1 MIIYTPVKYYQIGM
15 LRLGTEPVAMTLAF
29 AIFIFLVIKGLEKQK
44 LKMDVKEYFV
54 FFSIVLFSALAGG
67 RIWFYIAHWEGLKTI
82 IDIFNLS
89 KGGLYS
95 IGCII
100 GGAIG
105 LVVYALVRFKKEKKV
120 WQIEFAR
127 IADIIAA
134 PAALAFFIYR
144 LFGCT
149 LRGDIKGAPTD
160 LPWCFM
166 WPDGI
171 CRHPASG
178 YMALSALLIF
188 IILKVFF
195 GKEKTEKNKFGK
207 RFDGEVI
214 LWFLLL
220 YCFANFWIDF
230 LVVGRSVPVTKHLG
244 MSVGQWAG
252 LVISIF
258 SSIALIHSHHLINK
272 SKKDFKTL

>member
-127 IADIIAA
+127 IADINILVEIRVMDILSVTNRPAIVTAFLDDVYLIRRDIIAEVVPAHFRGPHPPIHIA
-134 PAALAFFIYR
+134 PSKENGVPEPPRI
-144 LFGCT
+144 
-149 LRGDIKGAPTD
+149 
-160 LPWCFM
+160 LPK
-166 WPDGI
+166 I
-171 CRHPASG
+171 TA
-178 YMALSALLIF
+178 
-188 IILKVFF
+188 VFVHR
-195 GKEKTEKNKFGK
+195 KN
-207 RFDGEVI
+207 
-214 LWFLLL
+214 L
-220 YCFANFWIDF
+220 C
-230 LVVGRSVPVTKHLG
+230 P
-244 MSVGQWAG
+244 
-252 LVISIF
+252 LVIRLITN
-258 SSIALIHSHHLINK
+258 IAG
-272 SKKDFKTL
+272 